1 MQLLLPGSPAV
12 KEAIAKHR
20 RAKHNVPVTP
30 LSNDALRKKMHNF
43 LRPSNAT
50 TQPAN
55 LADYWQGEE
64 GRKAFFVWAGE
75 LYETE
80 YRDGF
85 SLTWRLGTD
94 NVNYASK
101 ETVCWAPQR
110 LVRLL
115 GRNDVPRQRKYT
127 QDLPRGVSM
136 GDGLFY
142 YRNLEREAF
151 HSSCPD
157 KLHFQFLAD
166 RRDYMVEVLESG
178 IGPHL
183 EKLLTPRI
191 GRLNHAIENRII
203 LDYI

>member
-1 MQLLLPGSPAV
+1 MRLLLPGSHAV
-12 KEAIAKHR
+12 QQALYKHR
-20 RAKHNVPVTP
+20 LAKNKA
-30 LSNDALRKKMHNF
+30 LDATLTQQQVLKKMQNF
-43 LRPSNAT
+43 LCPSNPKT
-50 TQPAN
+50 PKPN
-55 LADYWQGEE
+55 LAEYWQGQK
-64 GRKAFFVWAGE
+64 GRKVFFAWARE
-75 LYETE
+75 LYEVE
-80 YRDGF
+80 FRFGF

-94 NVNYASK
+94 NINYASE
-101 ETVCWAPQR
+101 ETVCWAPER

-115 GRNDVPRQRKYT
+115 GRNGVSRQCEHTK
-127 QDLPRGVSM
+127 DLPRGVAM

-142 YRNLEREAF
+142 YRDLERKAF